1 MAESFATIAVLL
13 SLIHLPVLI
22 LLWANYKY
30 GITYERM
37 MGDDE
42 LPFYK
47 WPSVRWWRLVN
58 KQSVVFLAVCSV
70 SLNAL
75 YIVGREN
82 LTEPNLPVWLLC
94 LAGIYLSIS
103 LISRL
108 ICLRLELN
116 KKAHN
121 QRRSGRQESAQR
133 SS

>member
-1 MAESFATIAVLL
+1 MAESFATIAALISAIQLLVL
-13 SLIHLPVLI
+13 VA
-22 LLWANYKY
+22 LWTNYKY
-30 GITYERM
+30 GITYERV
-37 MGDDE
+37 MGEDE

-58 KQSVVFLAVCSV
+58 KQSVVFLAICSV

-75 YIVGREN
+75 YIVGRDN

-116 KKAHN
+116 KKARN
-121 QRRSGRQESAQR
+121 QRRSRRRESAHR